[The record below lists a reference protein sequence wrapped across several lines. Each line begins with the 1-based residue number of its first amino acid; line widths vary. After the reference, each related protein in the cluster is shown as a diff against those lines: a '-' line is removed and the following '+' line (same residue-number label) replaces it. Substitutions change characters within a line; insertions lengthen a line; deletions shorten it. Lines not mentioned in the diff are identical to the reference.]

1 MTATARIAPLGAKP
15 NTTVEDEYRALR
27 EGAALVDRSSTG
39 RLLYAGADA
48 LDLLH
53 RLSTNDLLPL
63 EVGEG
68 AATVLTSPKGRIVDL
83 LLVSRGPDDLLV
95 LTSPGTTQTVLDH
108 VEFYTFG
115 EDVKASDICDETA
128 ALSVVGPRA
137 AEVLAALDS
146 PVEEELALFASS
158 TANVDGVSVRIVR
171 TDFVGLPAFDL
182 VVAVAD
188 LDRLRQALLAAGN
201 DAGLVPAGEDA
212 LEAVRIEQGVPAY
225 GSELG
230 ETYNPH
236 EAGLVGYV
244 SFTKGCYTGQEV
256 VVRLATYDKVQ
267 KHLVG
272 VSWDTPAQVAK
283 GAKLVLDGAPVGI
296 VTSSTLAVDGPGG
309 MALAYVKTAHANEG
323 VELTAEADGSAID
336 VSIYRPPLTP

>member
-1 MTATARIAPLGAKP
+1 MTATARIAPLGATS

-63 EVGEG
+63 EVGGG

-83 LLVSRGPDDLLV
+83 LLVARGPDDLLV
-95 LTSPGTTQTVLDH
+95 LTSPGTSQTVLDH

-115 EDVKASDICDETA
+115 EDVKASDTSEETA
-128 ALSVVGPRA
+128 ILSVVGPRA
-137 AEVLAALDS
+137 GDVLAALRGS
-146 PVEEELALFASS
+146 VEVELPLYGS
-158 TANVDGVSVRIVR
+158 TVVDVDGVSVRIVR
-171 TDFVGLPAFDL
+171 TDFVGLPAFDF
-182 VVAVAD
+182 VVAVD
-188 LDRLRQALLAAGN
+188 DVGRLRDALLAAGSSV
-201 DAGLVPAGEDA
+201 GLVPAGDDA
-212 LEAVRIEQGVPAY
+212 LESVRIEQGVPAY

-236 EAGLVGYV
+236 EAGLVDHV

-256 VVRLATYDKVQ
+256 VVRLATYDKIQ

-272 VSWDTPAQVAK
+272 VRWDSSAEVAT

-296 VTSSTLAVDGPGG
+296 VTSSTSAVDGPGG
-309 MALAYVKTAHANEG
+309 VALAYVKTAHANEG
-323 VELTAEADGSAID
+323 FELTAEVDGSAID
-336 VSIYRPPLTP
+336 VSIYRSPLTP